1 MIMIGNKFKLS
12 PRFLTELS
20 RKSKIAIVGAAGVGK
35 TTLLNELFELDL
47 ITEQFNKIPEVVRT
61 LCAQRGYKSPYDIP
75 EDQVHQFREDVLDK
89 QIALEDEQDNFIVD
103 RSCLDAWL
111 YYMRWSWNSV
121 DVEDSERFFKKA
133 FTQTKKYD
141 ALIYVPISFELE
153 DDGFRWNNKTY
164 QKQMDR
170 MFREYFRA
178 WDLDLLFLD

>member
-1 MIMIGNKFKLS
+1 MIMTGNKFKLN
-12 PRFLTELS
+12 PKFLTEIS
-20 RKSKIAIVGAAGVGK
+20 RKSKLAIVGAAGVGK
-35 TTLLNELFELDL
+35 TTLINELFELDL
-47 ITEQFNKIPEVVRT
+47 ISDKFTKIPEVVRT
-61 LCAQRGYKSPYDIP
+61 LCDEKGFKSPYDIP

-89 QIALEDEQDNFIVD
+89 QIALEDKEESFIVD

-121 DVEDSERFFKKA
+121 DVEVAERFCRKA
-133 FTQTKKYD
+133 FSQVKKYD

-178 WDLDLLFLD
+178 WDVNLVFLD

>member
-1 MIMIGNKFKLS
+1 MTGNKFKLS
-12 PRFLTELS
+12 PRLLTELS
-20 RKSKIAIVGAAGVGK
+20 RKSKLAIVGAAGVGK
-35 TTLLNELFELDL
+35 TTLINELFELDL
-47 ITEQFNKIPEVVRT
+47 ISDKYTKIPEVVRT
-61 LCAQRGYKSPYDIP
+61 LCDERNYKSPYDIP
-75 EDQVHQFREDVLDK
+75 ADQVHQFREDVLDK
-89 QIALEDEQDNFIVD
+89 QIALENAQEDFIVD

-121 DVEDSERFFKKA
+121 DVEVAENFCRKA
-133 FTQTKKYD
+133 FSQTKKYD

-178 WDLDLLFLD
+178 WDLDLIFLD